1 MQTRKLFPGG
11 EGDYNACWQKS
22 SSGLLT
28 FSMQNP
34 IFLMKVLFV
43 FVFTGF
49 HGGEKALPKLGFA
62 AFIHQFYCA
71 RVLFLLAVW
80 STLEP
85 SCWRAGEWWDSVHS
99 PLEKMNFQLNPS
111 VRRPWANRQCLTPEM
126 HRSLY
131 PPLKNP
137 FQLGFAGLETM
148 SHVQLIPVFHSVQT
162 GELHKFSHLYRFK
175 LFPKQP
181 NPIQRLS

>member
-11 EGDYNACWQKS
+11 ERDYNACWQKS

-28 FSMQNP
+28 FRMQNP

-49 HGGEKALPKLGFA
+49 HGREKTLPKLGFA

-71 RVLFLLAVW
+71 RALFLLAAW

-85 SCWRAGEWWDSVHS
+85 SCWRAGEWWDSVHP
-99 PLEKMNFQLNPS
+99 PLENMNFQWSPT
-111 VRRPWANRQCLTPEM
+111 VRGPWANRQCLTPEV
-126 HRSLY
+126 HTDPCILHKKSLS
-131 PPLKNP
+131 
-137 FQLGFAGLETM
+137 AGLETM
-148 SHVQLIPVFHSVQT
+148 SPVQLIPVFHMHGVQT
-162 GELHKFSHLYRFK
+162 GRLHKFSHPDRFK
-175 LFPKQP
+175 LFP
-181 NPIQRLS
+181 R